1 MIKTTKKPTRT
12 TIVFAAVLLLLFA
25 GGSQASDAID
35 GISGTT
41 FNFTAKVDHISTADG
56 GSVMLWGYADDGP
69 SNGGRAQYP
78 GPTLIVNQGDILTIN
93 LTNGL
98 TVTGGAVPNVSI
110 VFPGHEVTATCTTGA
125 CPTGTLTMEAEPDG
139 DVVSYSFTATHAGT
153 YMYHSGTNPGLQVE
167 MGLTGAIIVRPP
179 NYLTGAP
186 PDFLAYG
193 HADTAYGH
201 EQLFFLTEMDP
212 RIHTEVEFN
221 GPDTALLQEYLDNYF
236 SNYWFI
242 NGRTAPDGS
251 ITSLLKKNQ

>member
-1 MIKTTKKPTRT
+1 VEVNCATLRGDAAMAALFGHTRGAFT
-12 TIVFAAVLLLLFA
+12 GAANAREGLLRA
-25 GGSQASDAID
+25 
-35 GISGTT
+35 
-41 FNFTAKVDHISTADG
+41 ADG
-56 GSVMLWGYADDGP
+56 GVLFLDEIGELGADEQAMLLHALET
-69 SNGGRAQYP
+69 GR
-78 GPTLIVNQGDILTIN
+78 
-93 LTNGL
+93 
-98 TVTGGAVPNVSI
+98 
-110 VFPGHEVTATCTTGA
+110 F
-125 CPTGTLTMEAEPDG
+125 LTMGADKERA
-139 DVVSYSFTATHAGT
+139 SSFQLIAGTNTDLETATHAGT